1 MSDANKAVVRRLIDE
16 VNKRNLGIIDEL
28 ISDDYS
34 NNDRFGSEAPGRQGV
49 KDTLALFLR
58 AFPDLHE
65 TTVELVAEGDKVV
78 HRWTSRATHRGEF
91 RGIAPTNRQ
100 VNMKGIE
107 VFRIR
112 DGKVTERWGLA
123 DSLGLLQQLGAT
135 LNTGPA

>member
-1 MSDANKAVVRRLIDE
+1 MSEANKAVVRRLIDE

-28 ISDDYS
+28 ISEDYV
-34 NNDRFGSEAPGRQGV
+34 NNDKFSGESSSKQGV
-49 KDTLALFLR
+49 KDTLALFLK
-58 AFPDLHE
+58 AFPDLYE

-107 VFRIR
+107 VFRIKN
-112 DGKVTERWGLA
+112 GKVAERWGLA

-135 LNTGPA
+135 LTTGGT